1 MLYTLNVTCFI
12 KRCKNSKYKNFKI
25 VNNTNDIDM
34 SLKKTDKVENEQ

>member
-1 MLYTLNVTCFI
+1 MLYTLNVTWFI
-12 KRCKNSKYKNFKI
+12 KSYKNSKFQNFKI